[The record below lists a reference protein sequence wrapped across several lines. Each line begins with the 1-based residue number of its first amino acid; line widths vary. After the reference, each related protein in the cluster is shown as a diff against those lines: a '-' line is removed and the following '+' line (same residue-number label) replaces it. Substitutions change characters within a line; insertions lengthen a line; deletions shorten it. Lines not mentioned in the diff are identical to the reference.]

1 MRIIIPMAGL
11 GTRLRPHT
19 HTTPK
24 PLLQVA
30 GKTVLDHVLDRLQ
43 GLPIEEVVFIV
54 GHHGEQIRQHV
65 EAHYGFPARYVEQK
79 EPRGQAHALH
89 LARQYLAGTVF
100 IVFVDTIFDADLGFL
115 AQASSDGV
123 IFVKEVKDP
132 SRFGVV
138 TVEEG
143 YITRFVEK
151 PDTPLSNLAIVGLY
165 YIRNSAL
172 LLECIEAVLA
182 GGIQTKGEY
191 YLADALQLMVDQGAK
206 LETATVEV
214 WADCGKPETLLST
227 NRYLLDKSGGS
238 YRDTENT
245 AIVPPVHIAATASI
259 TDSIIGPYVS
269 IGGDVQIERCI
280 VSDSIIDEGARL
292 QNSIIRESLV
302 GRNTCIVGLCG
313 QIDVGDDCRLLVG

>member
-19 HTTPK
+19 HTKPK

-43 GLPIEEVVFIV
+43 GLPIDEVVFIV
-54 GHHGEQIRQHV
+54 GHLGEQIRQHV
-65 EAHYGFPARYVEQK
+65 EARYDFPARYVEQR
-79 EPRGQAHALH
+79 EPRGQADALL
-89 LARQYLAGTVF
+89 LAREHLVGSVF

-115 AQASSDGV
+115 EQTSSDGV
-123 IFVKEVKDP
+123 IFVKEVEDP

-143 YITRFVEK
+143 YITGFVEK
-151 PDTPLSNLAIVGLY
+151 PDTPVSNLALVGLY

-172 LLECIEAVLA
+172 LLECLEALLS

-206 LETATVEV
+206 LETGTVDV

-238 YRDTENT
+238 YGETANT
-245 AIVPPVHIAATASI
+245 AIVPPVHIAPTASI
-259 TDSIIGPYVS
+259 TDSVIGPYVS
-269 IGGDVQIERCI
+269 IAGGVQIERCI
-280 VSDSIIDEGARL
+280 VSNSIIGEGARL
-292 QNSIIRESLV
+292 QNSILRESLV
-302 GRNTCIVGLCG
+302 GSYTQIVGRCG
-313 QIDVGDDCRLLVG
+313 QVDVGDDCRLFVG